1 MRGLAGLV
9 RVGMSSVDGRGCGR
23 GRDQDDLGW
32 NRDQDGHRRARRTAH
47 SHPVEGCGFA
57 GSRGA
62 AQVVEIVEAA
72 GAVAVAAVGGG
83 TARCARAGGRD

>member
-9 RVGMSSVDGRGCGR
+9 RVGMSSVDGRGR

-32 NRDQDGHRRARRTAH
+32 NRDQDGHRRARSTAH
-47 SHPVEGCGFA
+47 SRPVEGCGFA

-62 AQVVEIVEAA
+62 AEVVEVVEAA
-72 GAVAVAAVGGG
+72 GAVAAVGGG